1 MSGSAEADQE
11 LAAWV
16 ARACAELGLA
26 PLSVGERD
34 AILDLARDVAHNVT
48 RPGAPVTAF
57 LLGVAV
63 GRGADLE
70 EARSRLVALASGR

>member
-1 MSGSAEADQE
+1 MSGNPVDQE

-16 ARACAELGLA
+16 VRACAALGLE
-26 PLSVGERD
+26 PLSVGEQD
-34 AILDLARDVAHNVT
+34 AILDLAREVAHNVA

-70 EARSRLVALASGR
+70 ATRSRLVALVDEH

>member
-1 MSGSAEADQE
+1 M
-11 LAAWV
+11 
-16 ARACAELGLA
+16 A
-26 PLSVGERD
+26 PLSVGEQD
-34 AILDLARDVAHNVT
+34 AILDLAREVAHHVV

-70 EARSRLVALASGR
+70 ETQARLVALVTGR

>member
-1 MSGSAEADQE
+1 MSDQE
-11 LAAWV
+11 LAGWV
-16 ARACAELGLA
+16 ERVCAELGLA
-26 PLSVGERD
+26 PLTAPEQD
-34 AILDLARDVAHNVT
+34 AILDLAREVAHNVA

-70 EARSRLVALASGR
+70 EARARVIGLVSGR

>member
-1 MSGSAEADQE
+1 MGGSVGDEE

-16 ARACAELGLA
+16 VRACAELGLE
-26 PLSVGERD
+26 PLGVGERD
-34 AILDLARDVAHNVT
+34 AILDLARDVAHHVV

-70 EARSRLVALASGR
+70 ETRARLAALVRGR

>member
-1 MSGSAEADQE
+1 MSGSSVDQE

-16 ARACAELGLA
+16 VRVCAELGLE
-26 PLSVGERD
+26 PLGAGERD
-34 AILDLARDVAHNVT
+34 AILDLAREVAHNVA

-70 EARSRLVALASGR
+70 DARSRLVGLIDER

>member
-1 MSGSAEADQE
+1 MSVDQE

-16 ARACAELGLA
+16 VRACAELGLE
-26 PLSVGERD
+26 PLSVGEQD
-34 AILDLARDVAHNVT
+34 AILDLAREVAHNVA

-70 EARSRLVALASGR
+70 EARSRLVALVDTR